1 MTAVV
6 VTDPLGDGRSP
17 ERGQRVAAPRLSRHV
32 ITLERGHTVGVAVAG
47 RGVPLVL
54 VHGFTAEGFLYA
66 QTLSRLVASGF
77 RVIAIDTAGHGS
89 TSGLP
94 DGGGELQYYAGL
106 LGRTVDHLGIRRAV
120 FAGHS
125 MGGRLVT
132 ELVARQPRRGIA
144 VVLVDAIVGD
154 TWDGLVRLWRMV
166 PPVMGVTGAL
176 LFVDLASTM
185 PFVRTPRQAMK
196 LGRLWM
202 RNWVGNARH
211 PTALVGPALSM
222 LRSGPTQWMLDRLA
236 ESGIPV
242 VVVHGDLDL
251 AVPLRTARD
260 AARRARGELVVV
272 HGATHAWPLKD
283 PETLPGIMAE
293 LLGPGTLGRA
303 IRSAQ
308 RAAGL
313 DPEQASTDDVEAAFL
328 EPRAR
333 IHDLSPPPVFD
344 ATDVRRAR
352 PRYGWTR
359 VAPRPDGADPPA
371 DATVDRRSRVP

>member
-1 MTAVV
+1 M
-6 VTDPLGDGRSP
+6 
-17 ERGQRVAAPRLSRHV
+17 
-32 ITLERGHTVGVAVAG
+32 
-47 RGVPLVL
+47 
-54 VHGFTAEGFLYA
+54 
-66 QTLSRLVASGF
+66 SGF
-77 RVIAIDTAGHGS
+77 KVIAIDTAGHGS

-94 DGGGELQYYAGL
+94 YGGGDLQYYAGL
-106 LGRTVDHLGIRRAV
+106 LGRTVDHLGVRRAV

-154 TWDGLVRLWRMV
+154 TWDALVRVWRMA
-166 PPVMGVTGAL
+166 PPIMALTGTL
-176 LFVDLASTM
+176 LVADLALTF
-185 PFVRTPRQAMK
+185 PFLRNPSQALK

-202 RNWVGNARH
+202 RNWIGNARH

-236 ESGIPV
+236 EATVPV
-242 VVVHGDLDL
+242 IVIHGGLDL
-251 AVPLRTARD
+251 PVPIRTARD
-260 AARRARGELVVV
+260 AARRSRGELVVV

-293 LLGPGTLGRA
+293 LLGPGRLGTA
-303 IRSAQ
+303 ITAAE

-313 DPEQASTDDVEAAFL
+313 DPGTAGIDEVEGAFL
-328 EPRAR
+328 ETDAR
-333 IHDLSPPPVFD
+333 VHELSPPFVFD
-344 ATDVRRAR
+344 ATDVRRAH

-359 VAPRPDGADPPA
+359 ISVDRDGAEPEPDTRPA
-371 DATVDRRSRVP
+371 TSKRVT